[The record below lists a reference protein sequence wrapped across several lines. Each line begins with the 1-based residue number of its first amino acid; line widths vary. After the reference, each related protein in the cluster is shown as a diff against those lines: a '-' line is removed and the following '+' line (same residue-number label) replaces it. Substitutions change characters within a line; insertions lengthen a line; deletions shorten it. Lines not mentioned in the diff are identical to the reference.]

1 MLDWLQQDP
10 WGFLQFML
18 YRAPAVMLAITLHE
32 LAHGYAALKSGDTTA
47 RDRGRLSLNPLHHLD
62 LIGTISLFLFGIGWA
77 KPVPVN
83 PSRFRHPRRDDLK
96 VSLAG
101 VTTNFILFLLATLF
115 SVLLGRMLYT
125 DTALNYFGANF
136 FLNFQQNGFTL
147 QLYPQAAEALSDV
160 LKQPWLLH
168 VQRFLFQL
176 ALVNLGMGL
185 FNLLPFPPL
194 DGFHV
199 VNQTIFKG
207 QLDISGRVF
216 QMAHLGLMALLLFT
230 NFIGNWIS
238 QAIYAVQGA
247 ILPVFLALFP
257 L

>member
-1 MLDWLQQDP
+1 M
-10 WGFLQFML
+10 
-18 YRAPAVMLAITLHE
+18 
-32 LAHGYAALKSGDTTA
+32 
-47 RDRGRLSLNPLHHLD
+47 
-62 LIGTISLFLFGIGWA
+62 
-77 KPVPVN
+77 
-83 PSRFRHPRRDDLK
+83 
-96 VSLAG
+96 
-101 VTTNFILFLLATLF
+101 
-115 SVLLGRMLYT
+115 
-125 DTALNYFGANF
+125 
-136 FLNFQQNGFTL
+136 
-147 QLYPQAAEALSDV
+147 
-160 LKQPWLLH
+160 KQPWLLH